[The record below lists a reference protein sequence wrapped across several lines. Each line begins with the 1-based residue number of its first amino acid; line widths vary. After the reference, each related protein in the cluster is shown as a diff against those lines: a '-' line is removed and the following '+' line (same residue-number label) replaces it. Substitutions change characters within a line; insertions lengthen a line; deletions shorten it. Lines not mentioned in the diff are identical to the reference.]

1 MHKAEENLERKFV
14 SKVDNN
20 RFALKQSGKS
30 EIPLYSACI
39 FHIFFGKNEIFEQ
52 WNTTL

>member
-20 RFALKQSGKS
+20 RFALKQSGGI
-30 EIPLYSACI
+30 EI
-39 FHIFFGKNEIFEQ
+39 
-52 WNTTL
+52 TTL